1 MTHPSPLPQVLGL
14 LRDEG
19 LVGAETPWR
28 LLKSVET
35 SGEERTIYLLTPAQ
49 GPALIVKHMP
59 TLADATFATLEQTY
73 RTLAAALSTEGRNR
87 MAPLLHVDAAARVM
101 VFPHVSG
108 LTAHARLEAAEI
120 SLDSR
125 AEVIRAMGAWLR
137 QLHDGGGVEVP
148 REVSFDGSDILRRAR
163 RLAREVRAGQ
173 RAVAQPKRF
182 LGLCAFVHQVL
193 EAATEARCTEGLRH
207 GDPHGR
213 NFIFATDAL
222 VAIDPIPRGVGPV
235 AWDIARLVTRLVYS
249 LGPAAEAGSAEGL
262 AGLSPQDW
270 EALEAGYG
278 QDWRSDRVLKAFLC
292 RQALA
297 DWSLL
302 PAERSIR
309 SAAQQRRL
317 ERVVGLVA
325 QLRGQGALA

>member
-14 LRDEG
+14 LRDQG
-19 LVGAETPWR
+19 LVGAQTPWR

-35 SGEERTIYLLTPAQ
+35 PGEERKVYLLSPLQ

-59 TLADATFATLEQTY
+59 ALAEATFATLDQTY
-73 RTLAAALSTEGRNR
+73 RTLAAALPAEGGNR
-87 MAPLLHVDAAARVM
+87 MAPLVHVDAAARVM
-101 VFPHVSG
+101 VFTHESG

-137 QLHDGGGVEVP
+137 QLHDGGGVEAP
-148 REVSFDGSDILRRAR
+148 REVSFDGGDILRRTR

-193 EAATEARCTEGLRH
+193 EAAQGARCIEGLRH

-213 NFIFATDAL
+213 NFIFAKDAL

-235 AWDIARLVTRLVYS
+235 AWDIARLTTRLVYS
-249 LGPAAEAGSAEGL
+249 LGPTAEAGSTEGL
-262 AGLSPQDW
+262 ARLAPQDW
-270 EALEAGYG
+270 EALATGYG
-278 QDWRSDRVLKAFLC
+278 QDWRSDPVLKAFLC

-302 PAERSIR
+302 PAERSAR

-325 QLRGQGALA
+325 QLRGQGPQA